1 MVVSEKK
8 TIIMFK
14 AVLSALS
21 FVKNESYRFNL
32 NAWESIASTSFSQ
45 ERKNHQNSKLKPE
58 LLAETK

>member
-1 MVVSEKK
+1 
-8 TIIMFK
+8 MFK

-32 NAWESIASTSFSQ
+32 NAWEIIASTSFSQ
-45 ERKNHQNSKLKPE
+45 ERKNLQNSKLKPE